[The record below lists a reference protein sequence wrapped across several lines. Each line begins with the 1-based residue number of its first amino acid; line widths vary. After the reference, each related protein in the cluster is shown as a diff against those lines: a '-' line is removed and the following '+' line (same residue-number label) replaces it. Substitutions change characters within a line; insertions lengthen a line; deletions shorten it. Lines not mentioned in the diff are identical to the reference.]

1 MTKSNTGRTSAS
13 SSSHKSVSACTST
26 NANTSNSTCAST
38 STSARAREGASV
50 SSSANASTSKNT
62 NASARVNFPDLDIT
76 KLIMALLVVEIHT
89 RPLVGWPLAH
99 AIVQGI
105 DVLAVPFF
113 FMCSAFLCF
122 RGIERSHFKT
132 RDACGSVRVRKTI
145 GKLAWL
151 YVVWTVLFL
160 PVTVYG
166 NLLSSKG
173 LWQSVVEFVRCTLL
187 VGENF
192 YSWPLW
198 YLLASVVAFA
208 LVYVCLRAGVSCA
221 QLIALSACFLL
232 AGYFITWAE
241 NWQDAP
247 SVVRAFTN
255 TYYAIFS
262 TTRNGLFEGFFYVAV
277 GACLG
282 MREASMR
289 EASMR
294 AAGVR
299 EGGMRKGGMRAA
311 RTRTRAGAGCHAI
324 LQLRAGTVAALF
336 GGCALG
342 VAGCIFVSNDAH
354 LPFCA
359 CASMCLFVLC
369 TLRRGENLTP
379 HVALRNA
386 STIIYLVHLFF
397 VVVFVFGIFD
407 QAYVDLHASELNPL
421 LFAFSLGGS
430 VLVAIIVIP
439 LANKFPAIKKVFGL

>member
-1 MTKSNTGRTSAS
+1 MTKSNTGRAR
-13 SSSHKSVSACTST
+13 AG
-26 NANTSNSTCAST
+26 SNTCAST
-38 STSARAREGASV
+38 RTSARAREGVSV
-50 SSSANASTSKNT
+50 STSASASTSTNT
-62 NASARVNFPDLDIT
+62 NTSARVNFPDLDIT

-122 RGIERSHFKT
+122 RVIERSHFKT

-145 GKLAWL
+145 GKLVWL

-173 LWQSVVEFVRCTLL
+173 LWQSVAEFVRCTLL

-221 QLIALSACFLL
+221 QLIALSACFLF
-232 AGYFITWAE
+232 AGYFITWAA

-262 TTRNGLFEGFFYVAV
+262 TTRNGIFEGFFYVAV

-282 MREASMR
+282 MRAAGMR

-294 AAGVR
+294 AAGMR
-299 EGGMRKGGMRAA
+299 EGAMRAAGMREGGMRAA
-311 RTRTRAGAGCHAI
+311 RTRTRAGADCHATP
-324 LQLRAGTVAALF
+324 QLRSGTVAALL

-369 TLRRGENLTP
+369 TLRRGKNLTP